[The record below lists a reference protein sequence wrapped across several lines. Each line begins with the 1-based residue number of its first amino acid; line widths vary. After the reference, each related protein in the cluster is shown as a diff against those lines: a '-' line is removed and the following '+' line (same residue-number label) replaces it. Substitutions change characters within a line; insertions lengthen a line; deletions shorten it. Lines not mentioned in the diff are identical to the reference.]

1 MTRTAPTDGLP
12 GRLLLRLARLLTSR
26 TASER
31 VFVPLLADFQFE
43 YRRATSMAVR
53 LRVRLKWTVAFGQA
67 LGLEAVLSS
76 AVHLRTNAWGTTEE
90 ERCAARRLLAL
101 TAAAAIVCGLAAS
114 LYALM
119 GRATRATLD
128 GAGHWALILPSA
140 FGVALPA
147 GVLFGIVLS
156 ARELRRNHWRP
167 LLGLAS
173 LVGLGTFILAAWIT
187 PTANHAYR
195 ERAFSR
201 LVARTPHEGLPIVPS
216 DQGRRGDREMTFGA
230 LGVRARE
237 VREGNWGAVLAPPLE
252 VEWHKK
258 PALGASCL
266 ALALAGAAIVR
277 RLHRWAYRWPA
288 ALLVL
293 AGWFWLLRL
302 GEQAADAGAM
312 APALAMW
319 GPCFAVAALGL
330 GALGLADLAQR
341 RHREATREGPYEMSS
356 IPGKK

>member
-1 MTRTAPTDGLP
+1 MTFTTPTHSLP
-12 GRLLLRLARLLTSR
+12 GRFMLRLAHRL
-26 TASER
+26 ASPGACER
-31 VFVPLLADFQFE
+31 IFVPLLADFQLE
-43 YRRATSMAVR
+43 YRRATSPGARFRIR
-53 LRVRLKWTVAFGQA
+53 LVWILAFGQA
-67 LGLEAVLSS
+67 LGLTAVDAS
-76 AVHLRTNAWGTTEE
+76 ASHLRTNAWGTTEE
-90 ERCAARRLLAL
+90 ERFAAQRLLAL

-119 GRATRATLD
+119 SPATRATLD
-128 GAGHWALILPSA
+128 GAGHWALILPPA

-195 ERAFSR
+195 ERALSR
-201 LVARTPHEGLPIVPS
+201 LVARTPHEGLPIVRS

-237 VREGNWGAVLAPPLE
+237 IREGHWGAVLAPPLE

-277 RLHRWAYRWPA
+277 RLLRWAYRWPA

-330 GALGLADLAQR
+330 GALARQTSRSGGTVRPLAK
-341 RHREATREGPYEMSS
+341 ATTR
-356 IPGKK
+356 